1 MVPLGKITR
10 IGTRTV
16 LVAGNWTVMFGEI
29 TRTGT
34 RTVLVAGNWTV
45 LLGTT
50 PERLVPDA
58 DVDAGAAVVAFVSM
72 PGAPTATAVP
82 LLRVVTPLSSPAP
95 ALVTVLQLVPFHC
108 STSVSSVVDMVSPTA

>member
-50 PERLVPDA
+50 PERLVVDAGVDVVA
-58 DVDAGAAVVAFVSM
+58 DVVAGAAVVAFVSM

-95 ALVTVLQLVPFHC
+95 RW
-108 STSVSSVVDMVSPTA
+108 